1 MILKKCSAAAALLG
15 ILCLAGHMG
24 TMCFSLFTGWY
35 VLDLCKGLAHLTL
48 YCIAVHALLSV
59 CSVFFFHDGA
69 DAGYRKE
76 NRRWLFQRATAILI
90 VLLLHVHT
98 RAYGHMATGEVLT
111 WWEAFLY
118 CCSEVLYIA
127 SVTVHAAV
135 SFSRAFVTFGWVK
148 SQKAVRRIDRGAG
161 AVCGAAGVC
170 AAAAVIRFFL
180 GV

>member
-59 CSVFFFHDGA
+59 CSIFFFHDGA
-69 DAGYRKE
+69 DNVYKKE
-76 NRRWLFQRATAILI
+76 NRRWIFQRGTAILI
-90 VLLLHVHT
+90 VLLLHAHT
-98 RAYGHMATGEVLT
+98 RAYGHMATGEVLA

-118 CCSEVLYIA
+118 CCCEVLYIA

-135 SFSRAFVTFGWVK
+135 SFSGHSLPLDGYSPKRRSAGSTGERGLSAARRA
-148 SQKAVRRIDRGAG
+148 SAQPPR
-161 AVCGAAGVC
+161 
-170 AAAAVIRFFL
+170 
-180 GV
+180 